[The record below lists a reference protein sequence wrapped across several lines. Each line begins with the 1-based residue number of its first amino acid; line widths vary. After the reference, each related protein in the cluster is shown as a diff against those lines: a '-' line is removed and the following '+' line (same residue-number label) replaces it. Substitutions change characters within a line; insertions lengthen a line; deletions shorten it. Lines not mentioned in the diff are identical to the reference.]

1 MSVDD
6 PDDMLL
12 PPGKIITPTKCT
24 LTSNAV
30 RPLSVM
36 VLGKPGEGKSSLL
49 NGMLGQLA
57 FQAKLSVSVSVSL
70 LAHSNALSGDSLN

>member
-1 MSVDD
+1 
-6 PDDMLL
+6 
-12 PPGKIITPTKCT
+12 
-24 LTSNAV
+24 
-30 RPLSVM
+30 LSVM